1 MLREPVHHVTMIAG
15 DPQLVTLTV
24 ADNIPLRQS
33 VLLAEIDAKL
43 HGFLVNGR
51 KIRGI
56 GQTVLAD
63 FKADMCIVR
72 RTPSVPTT
80 MIPRKRLV
88 SGDTAVSQLADE
100 TVDADLPSVRLVLIP
115 VVVVL
120 IFTEQAVV
128 GSDITFQIRVVRP
141 GGMHHDA
148 FWCNGTARLKA
159 GVVYEDELSQVH
171 LFILRSVVKLF
182 QNVLQFLRY
191 GQADVR
197 GILEDGNTLV
207 R

>member
-1 MLREPVHHVTMIAG
+1 MIAG

-80 MIPRKRLV
+80 MIPRKRLI
-88 SGDTAVSQLADE
+88 SGDASVSQLTDE
-100 TVDADLPSVRLVLIP
+100 AVDADLPSVRLVLIP

>member
-1 MLREPVHHVTMIAG
+1 M
-15 DPQLVTLTV
+15 
-24 ADNIPLRQS
+24 N
-33 VLLAEIDAKL
+33 
-43 HGFLVNGR
+43 
-51 KIRGI
+51 
-56 GQTVLAD
+56 
-63 FKADMCIVR
+63 
-72 RTPSVPTT
+72 
-80 MIPRKRLV
+80 
-88 SGDTAVSQLADE
+88 
-100 TVDADLPSVRLVLIP
+100 ADLPAIGLVLIP

-120 IFTEQAVV
+120 VLAQQTVV
-128 GSDITFQIRVVRP
+128 GTHIAFEVGVVRP
-141 GGMHHDA
+141 SGMYHDA